1 MEKESELSRSLSP
14 IAFVYWHSAKLIL
27 SFPVGKRSAVVAVSD
42 VVVNTAKKIYF
53 FMASFISFRYFILSA
68 VTPNQKIAFF
78 VLYVV
83 DSTAWMYFQLSQ
95 CPSAY
100 VTFKLPL

>member
-42 VVVNTAKKIYF
+42 VVVNTAKKI
-53 FMASFISFRYFILSA
+53 ASSPEFVGEIRFREFA
-68 VTPNQKIAFF
+68 
-78 VLYVV
+78 
-83 DSTAWMYFQLSQ
+83 
-95 CPSAY
+95 
-100 VTFKLPL
+100 KLVI